1 MSATALA
8 LVLALAAPGPT
19 QSPETRPAPTRPDL
33 AWEDADYVARM
44 LRRIDRRLRTNRR
57 ASKETVVV
65 TERQLNSFVNLTLG
79 EKIPPE
85 MSGLVLSLTRDRLG
99 ARAMVDLEQLRSKIP
114 ESGAGA
120 LLSMLSGVVPV
131 ELEGRIE
138 SAEGLLQV
146 QLEEVLVGG
155 VSLPPALLAQIV
167 SLSTRSEENPSGL
180 DIAAPVAL
188 PFTAR
193 QIRVEPGRALFDFY

>member
-1 MSATALA
+1 MSVIALA
-8 LVLALAAPGPT
+8 LALALAAPVPA
-19 QSPETRPAPTRPDL
+19 QSPDNRPAPARADL

-44 LRRIDRRLRTNRR
+44 LRRVDRRLRTNRR
-57 ASKETVVV
+57 ASKETIVV

-85 MSGLVLSLTRDRLG
+85 VSGLVLSLRRDRLG
-99 ARAMVDLEQLRSKIP
+99 ARANVDLDQLRSKIP

-120 LLSMLSGVVPV
+120 FLSMLSGVVPV
-131 ELEGRIE
+131 ELAGSVQ
-138 SAEGLLQV
+138 SAEGLLHV
-146 QLEEVLVGG
+146 RLEEVLVGG

-167 SLSTRSEENPSGL
+167 SFATRNDERPNGL

-188 PFTAR
+188 PWTAR

>member
-8 LVLALAAPGPT
+8 LVLALAAPGPA

-33 AWEDADYVARM
+33 AWEDADYVATM
-44 LRRIDRRLRTNRR
+44 LRRVDRRLRTNRR
-57 ASKETVVV
+57 ASKEPIVV

-131 ELEGRIE
+131 ELAGRIK

-167 SLSTRSEENPSGL
+167 SLATKSEENPNGL

-188 PFTAR
+188 PYTAR